1 METTNVPNEVL
12 AGTPVPQES
21 MSAAPSIA
29 DVIGES
35 NPVQP
40 NPETH
45 EEGNPIPEPGY
56 LSAKKAKWR
65 SQWEEERSQEMTAL
79 KSELDGLREYVINDQ
94 ADKLVASGKVSDK
107 EIALELI
114 RNRHG
119 QPMKAEAAP
128 TTTERPRDA
137 QGRFVSSNNTNTP
150 TNSPAVPDS
159 IQQRANELYSQ
170 AQTLQK
176 FSGVDV
182 LSIYRSNPEYAEKV
196 NSGDWDMADV
206 LTAYNNGGRHSAPTP
221 VRNAN
226 VGGIKPVDF
235 RNMTAEQFAKV
246 NAALER
252 GGKYNL

>member
-1 METTNVPNEVL
+1 MDTTNVPTEVL

-21 MSAAPSIA
+21 MQAAPSLA
-29 DVIGES
+29 DVISEGS
-35 NPVQP
+35 PAQP
-40 NPETH
+40 TPETH

-107 EIALELI
+107 EIALELV

-128 TTTERPRDA
+128 ATNERPRDA
-137 QGRFVSSNNTNTP
+137 QGRFVSPNNTP
-150 TNSPAVPDS
+150 TNSPNVPDN
-159 IQQRANELYSQ
+159 IQQRANELFAQ

-182 LSIYRSNPEYAEKV
+182 LSVYRSNPEYAEKV
-196 NSGDWDMADV
+196 NNGEWDMADV
-206 LTAYNNGGRHSAPTP
+206 LTAYNNGGRRNAPPP